1 MTTAAQ
7 TSVVSQVLRVL
18 PAPVLR
24 LLDAWS
30 LRIARQRA
38 QRRQQQWARR
48 KLAQA
53 DAARPLPYI

>member
-1 MTTAAQ
+1 MTTAIQ
-7 TSVVSQVLRVL
+7 TSLLSQAIRVL

-53 DAARPLPYI
+53 DAVRPLPYI

>member
-7 TSVVSQVLRVL
+7 TSVVSQVIRVL

-38 QRRQQQWARR
+38 QRRQLQWARR
-48 KLAQA
+48 KAV
-53 DAARPLPYI
+53 AAKPLPYI

>member
-1 MTTAAQ
+1 MASAVQ
-7 TSVVSQVLRVL
+7 TSVVSQMIRVL

-53 DAARPLPYI
+53 DATRPLPYI